1 MININKLDLTA
12 KEQNILSILDCIID
26 MGDTST
32 VDIAKQTGLSMSTIS
47 RVINI
52 LKTKSLIVNH
62 GKEVT
67 ELGRRPEI
75 LCFNKDYG
83 QTIYM
88 NISKNAITGYI
99 ANMEGRILDKNE
111 YFFEEEITLDLFLKA
126 LGQVYNDLISSRKSN
141 RDSILALGISVPG
154 VVDPQTN
161 KIHRIPNI
169 YSFNEINLVQHIHS
183 ILKIPTIIS
192 NNARLSA
199 MGQKFE
205 CYNAVDNLVCIDFS
219 YYGIGAGVVV
229 NGKVLHG
236 FNNAAGEIGE
246 MFFDRQNFNS
256 ENDSNIGCMEAYSG
270 LKAMFDRL
278 ENLMNCGKA
287 TTLKGLMEQR
297 NVKKLNLDIVEESIR
312 QQDYDVQEIFDDI
325 AKVWAMG
332 IINIYALL
340 DPQLII
346 LGGIVTDKN
355 VLTLNKIKHFV
366 GKAINYEPNIQLN
379 NIGDKAQI
387 AGGTYALKQYVFNNI
402 IAYKAIE

>member
-1 MININKLDLTA
+1 MININKLELTA
-12 KEQNILSILDCIID
+12 KEQNILNILDCIID

-52 LKTKSLIVNH
+52 LKTKGLIVNH

-83 QTIYM
+83 QIIYM
-88 NISKNAITGYI
+88 NISKNVIIGYL
-99 ANMEGRILDKNE
+99 ANMGGKILDKNV
-111 YFFEEEITLDLFLKA
+111 YLFEEEITLDLFLKA
-126 LGQVYNDLISSRKSN
+126 LGKVYNDLIKSRKSN

-154 VVDPQTN
+154 VVDPQTST
-161 KIHRIPNI
+161 IHRIPNI

-183 ILKIPTIIS
+183 ILEIPTIIS

-199 MGQKFE
+199 IGQKFE
-205 CYNAVDNLVCIDFS
+205 CYNTVDNLVCIDFS
-219 YYGIGAGVVV
+219 YYGIGAGVVI
-229 NGKVLHG
+229 NGKVVHG

-246 MFFDRQNFNS
+246 MFFDRQNFNNT
-256 ENDSNIGCMEAYSG
+256 NDSNIGCMEAYSG

-278 ENLMNCGKA
+278 ENLMSCGKA
-287 TTLKGLMEQR
+287 IILKELMEKL
-297 NVKKLNLDIVEESIR
+297 NVKELNLDIVEESIR
-312 QQDYDVQEIFDDI
+312 QQDYDVQELFDDI

-332 IINIYALL
+332 IINIFALL

-346 LGGIVTDKN
+346 LGGILNDRN
-355 VLTLNKIKHFV
+355 ILTLNKIKHFV
-366 GKAINYEPNIQLN
+366 GKALNREPNIQLN
-379 NIGDKAQI
+379 SIGDKAQI
-387 AGGTYALKQYVFNNI
+387 AGGTFALKQFVFNNI
-402 IAYKAIE
+402 IAHKAIK